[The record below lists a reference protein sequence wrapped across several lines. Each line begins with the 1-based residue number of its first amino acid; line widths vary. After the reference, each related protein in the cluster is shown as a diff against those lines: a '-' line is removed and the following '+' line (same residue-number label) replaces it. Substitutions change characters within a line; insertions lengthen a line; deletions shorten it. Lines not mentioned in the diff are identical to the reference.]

1 MKTRNHLGMLPVI
14 ALALAG
20 FVGWAALF
28 DIDQTVRAQGQLIPG
43 AHTQIIQTLDGGVL
57 SELRVQEGDSVKA
70 DQVLAELE
78 SDRARAGYDESGVK
92 LAAIR
97 IALLRAQA
105 EAAGHAPS
113 YGKEFADYPDLQAAQ
128 LQLYQQRKSGLDQ
141 ALRAL
146 DDSLALANDEL
157 HMNEALFATGDTSR
171 LELLR
176 ARRQVTEIQ
185 ARTSELRNKYLQDAR
200 QETAKQEEELSSQR
214 YRQIERRNVLEHTV
228 LTAPLAGVVKSLRV
242 NTVGGVLRAGDELM
256 QISPTD
262 GELVLEVRV
271 SPSDIGLLS
280 LGLPATVRLDAFDYT
295 VYGSITGALVY
306 LSSDTLTDQAPNGQS
321 QSYYRARVR
330 LDAQSLQNN
339 PKLRGVSVKPGMTAT
354 VDIRIGERSVL
365 AYLIKPI
372 ARAFGGAMRER

>member
-1 MKTRNHLGMLPVI
+1 M
-14 ALALAG
+14 
-20 FVGWAALF
+20 
-28 DIDQTVRAQGQLIPG
+28 
-43 AHTQIIQTLDGGVL
+43 
-57 SELRVQEGDSVKA
+57 
-70 DQVLAELE
+70 
-78 SDRARAGYDESGVK
+78 
-92 LAAIR
+92 
-97 IALLRAQA
+97 
-105 EAAGHAPS
+105 
-113 YGKEFADYPDLQAAQ
+113 
-128 LQLYQQRKSGLDQ
+128 
-141 ALRAL
+141 
-146 DDSLALANDEL
+146 ALANDEL

-176 ARRQVTEIQ
+176 ARRQVAEIQ

-200 QETAKQEEELSSQR
+200 QEAAKQEEELSSQR